1 MSLILLIQAE
11 EDAQKVLKKQNT
23 YFGKAEWFFD
33 DCTIFFFKLFIK
45 WRDETSTRIEQQY
58 SLACLTLH
66 KCVLIE
72 KTTKKQ
78 KSKTKS
84 TFTKQQAAQRTNWQ
98 WGKWTRSSPA
108 KTLKTGWLS
117 SSSNNEVCQRH
128 KRRIFLQVYFSQ
140 DRWATSH
147 TLTPTHTHSFSVSP
161 RVTCTMCVRA
171 R

>member
-1 MSLILLIQAE
+1 MLRIVFLLLLPINKIGLGYNISPGNVFCLGWQ
-11 EDAQKVLKKQNT
+11 LWI
-23 YFGKAEWFFD
+23 FIFFVEITLEAD
-33 DCTIFFFKLFIK
+33 VTNFVDSGWGGCTESVEKTKHVFWKSWMIFWWLHNIFFKLFIK

-108 KTLKTGWLS
+108 KT
-117 SSSNNEVCQRH
+117 
-128 KRRIFLQVYFSQ
+128 
-140 DRWATSH
+140 
-147 TLTPTHTHSFSVSP
+147 
-161 RVTCTMCVRA
+161 
-171 R
+171 